1 MQNKLLQDHAGQR
14 TFLVVL
20 QKGDEIMSCL
30 QRFAETERITAA
42 QITALG
48 AFERAE
54 LSFFEW
60 ESKEYLPIPVEEQVE
75 VASLVGDIALDRK
88 EKPSLH
94 LHAVLGRRDGS
105 TISGHLAMG
114 LVRPTLE
121 TVVTDTPAHLHRLKD
136 DETGLALIRPRIG

>member
-54 LSFFEW
+54 LSFEILTGF
-60 ESKEYLPIPVEEQVE
+60 YDAVELLRGILLAKVSVAPTSAGQRTSSVDNLRQENKQQVE
-75 VASLVGDIALDRK
+75 Q
-88 EKPSLH
+88 
-94 LHAVLGRRDGS
+94 
-105 TISGHLAMG
+105 
-114 LVRPTLE
+114 
-121 TVVTDTPAHLHRLKD
+121 
-136 DETGLALIRPRIG
+136 